1 MVEVILLWLKIKKL
15 SLFYF
20 SGNVVFMKTCWY
32 TIVTRKKER
41 RTPIESKLNI
51 NHRPDDVIDL
61 PCNRSQPLCCLCV
74 CSKVIGVGLS
84 DMGRGMFNNFMW
96 FMNSIPNEEEKEE
109 GGGKALFSPTLRKY
123 FLTFFHFL
131 SHNIV
136 LFAWTIVEFE
146 AGWNSHPIIP
156 IASNIKTLIGKK

>member
-1 MVEVILLWLKIKKL
+1 MKEKEDFQIGTYPMITENKA
-15 SLFYF
+15 SF
-20 SGNVVFMKTCWY
+20 SEEWAIVVFMKTCWY

-109 GGGKALFSPTLRKY
+109 GGGKALFSPTLQKY
-123 FLTFFHFL
+123 FFDIISLYFHFHWMKL
-131 SHNIV
+131 KPND
-136 LFAWTIVEFE
+136 A
-146 AGWNSHPIIP
+146 NSF
-156 IASNIKTLIGKK
+156 K